1 MVNKIISCIQIGT
14 NFEDALSQ
22 PQPGYK
28 LRHIKVGVRLVEA
41 MCHCGEEVT
50 KKLMKHVNIHQKL
63 IDLYHQEYMALSIK
77 LMILRALDASLR
89 YKEAIE
95 SFLKSESWNGY
106 KKLIEMVQAK
116 QLARVQ
122 FAITSILQKLH
133 LNELLEKLN
142 KSTAEL
148 VAEDGKENE
157 NTEVPELDVEGISNS
172 IEEIVRFYIDA
183 PTLISQPKRFLPVSA
198 QFEIGPAS
206 SYPDPYPA
214 LFTFFR
220 THRLLE
226 SFLILLTHPATSC
239 YSSIMIPIHEMI
251 TCLQNTQDGLRFLA
265 AVPETINP
273 LVRVLLGGSPP
284 GEEAEESSAD
294 TTSQLGLHLIY
305 RYCNT

>member
-1 MVNKIISCIQIGT
+1 MD
-14 NFEDALSQ
+14 FEDALSQ

-28 LRHIKVGVRLVEA
+28 LRHIKVGIRLVEA
-41 MCHCGEEVT
+41 MCNCGEGITE
-50 KKLMKHVNIHQKL
+50 KLMEKVNIHQKL
-63 IDLYHQEYMALSIK
+63 IELYHQEYMALSIK

-89 YKEAIE
+89 YKKAVE
-95 SFLKSESWNGY
+95 SFLTSQSWNGY
-106 KKLIEMVQAK
+106 GKLIEMVQTK

-148 VAEDGKENE
+148 VVEEGKENDSNE
-157 NTEVPELDVEGISNS
+157 APELDIESISNS
-172 IEEIVRFYIDA
+172 LEEIIRLYINA
-183 PTLISQPKRFLPVSA
+183 PTLMSQPKRFLPVSA

-226 SFLILLTHPATSC
+226 SFLILLTHPGTSC

-251 TCLQNTQDGLRFLA
+251 TCLQDSQDGLRFLA
-265 AVPETINP
+265 AIPETINP
-273 LVRVLLGGSPP
+273 LVRVLLGGTPS
-284 GEEAEESSAD
+284 GDEAEESTAEAS
-294 TTSQLGLHLIY
+294 SQLGLHLIF
-305 RYCNT
+305 RYLVIDFSNVKC